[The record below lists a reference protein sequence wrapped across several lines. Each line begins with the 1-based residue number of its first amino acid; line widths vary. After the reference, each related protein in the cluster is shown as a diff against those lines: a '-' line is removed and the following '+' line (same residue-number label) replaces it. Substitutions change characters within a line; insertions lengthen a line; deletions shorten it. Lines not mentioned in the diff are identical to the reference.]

1 MAGMTFL
8 QLVQQLR
15 QECGVPGTGP
25 ATCQGQTGE
34 MRRLVD
40 WVAQSYQEL
49 QERHEDWS
57 WLLADF
63 TFQTTAQKQTYTPAE
78 AGVTDLGVWDR
89 ASFRAYTTAN
99 NFADEQLIIPVEY
112 PVFRN
117 QYQYGNMRF
126 TYARPMSFAVEP
138 GTKNL
143 LLGPIPDATGWTVL
157 GKYYRAPMVL
167 VNDTDIPA
175 MPPRFH
181 MIIVYSAMIKY
192 GYFEAAG
199 EVLTR
204 GQAEYNRMLA
214 ALEIDQIQGFGFGAP
229 LA

>member
-8 QLVQQLR
+8 QLAQALR
-15 QECGVPGTGP
+15 QECGVSGTGP
-25 ATCQGQTGE
+25 TTCQNQTGE

-40 WVAQSYQEL
+40 WVAQSYLEL

-63 TFQTTAQKQTYTPAE
+63 SFQTTAQKQTYTPAE

-112 PVFRN
+112 AVFRN

-126 TYARPMSFAVEP
+126 TYARPMSFAIEP

-143 LLGPIPDATGWTVL
+143 LLGPTPDATGWTVL
-157 GKYYRAPMVL
+157 GKYYRAPMTL
-167 VNDTDIPA
+167 VNDTDVPSL
-175 MPPRFH
+175 PPRFH
-181 MIIVYSAMIKY
+181 MLIVYAAMIKY
-192 GYFEAAG
+192 GFFESAG
-199 EVLTR
+199 EVLAR
-204 GQAEYNRMLA
+204 GQSEYNRMLA